1 MFVYFVPA
9 YSPQIDGNTGYR
21 TKCMLTMPILDSKGH
36 SLAVM
41 QFLNKNGG
49 VFSREDFDMLRALCA
64 QTSMA
69 IQVFD
74 YLSERNQRAVPR
86 IRVMLIRVIARG
98 RGQSHESESC

>member
-1 MFVYFVPA
+1 MNLCVCLCVCCAYFPA
-9 YSPQIDGNTGYR
+9 PAPQIDGNTGYR

-74 YLSERNQRAVPR
+74 SQTVTC
-86 IRVMLIRVIARG
+86 IV
-98 RGQSHESESC
+98 ES